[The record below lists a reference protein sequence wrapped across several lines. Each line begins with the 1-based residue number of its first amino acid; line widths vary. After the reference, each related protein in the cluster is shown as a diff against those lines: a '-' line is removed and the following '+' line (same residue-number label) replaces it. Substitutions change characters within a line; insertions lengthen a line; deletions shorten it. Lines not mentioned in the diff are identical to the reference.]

1 MNTSITAHMI
11 VKNEDQ
17 FIWYAICSVL
27 PNVKKF
33 IIYDTGSTDKTV
45 SIIKTINSPKI
56 VFKQLG
62 SIDSKQ
68 LVALRNQQINETS
81 TEWIWIVDGDEIYST
96 KTADSVVE
104 ATRNIH
110 TIGII
115 VHRYD
120 LLGDIYHSQ
129 TESVGSYQQ
138 FEKKGHY
145 VLRLINKK
153 LIPNLQVKGEY
164 PNEYYTDKNGVSL
177 KVRQREHFVFV
188 EERIFHAMYLKR
200 SSMGAVLFDTLHRN
214 KWKIETGIP
223 IATSEL
229 PEVFFTE
236 KPEIV
241 PCVTQKRSLFYSLSA
256 MSITPLKKIK
266 RILLKK

>member
-1 MNTSITAHMI
+1 MNTSITAHMV

-27 PNVKKF
+27 PYVKKF
-33 IIYDTGSTDKTV
+33 IIYDTGSTDKTA

-68 LVALRNQQINETS
+68 LVMLRNQQINETS
-81 TEWIWIVDGDEIYST
+81 TEWIWIVDGDEIYPT

-104 ATRNIH
+104 ATSNMN

-129 TESVGSYQQ
+129 SESVGSYQQ

-153 LIPNLQVKGEY
+153 LIPDLQVKGEY
-164 PNEYYTDKNGVSL
+164 PKEYYADKNGASL
-177 KVRQREHFVFV
+177 KNRNREQFVFV
-188 EERIFHAMYLKR
+188 KERIFHAMYLKR
-200 SSMGAVLFDTLHRN
+200 SSIGAILSDTLHRK

-223 IATSEL
+223 IAASEL
-229 PEVFFTE
+229 PEVFFT
-236 KPEIV
+236 KRPEIV
-241 PCVTQKRSLFYSLSA
+241 PQVTQKRNLLYSIGA
-256 MSITPLKKIK
+256 VSITPLKKIK
-266 RILLKK
+266 RILLK